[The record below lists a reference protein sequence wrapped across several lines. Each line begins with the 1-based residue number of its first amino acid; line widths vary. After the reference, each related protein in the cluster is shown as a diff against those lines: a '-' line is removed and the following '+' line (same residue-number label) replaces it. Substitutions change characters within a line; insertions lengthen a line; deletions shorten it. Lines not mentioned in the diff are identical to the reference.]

1 MTLRCLLNLWRFKL
15 LDEELFHSV
24 DEQLLSVFPAGCTNC
39 MTPESVC
46 KFGDGYLCTQCF
58 IYYTELHVCGCCG
71 HLSDSVPE
79 LSHIRGCEFCDGDQR
94 YFDD

>member
-1 MTLRCLLNLWRFKL
+1 CEHCDYTSDRYKL